1 MPKAAAESPVDPS
14 IKSAYEASPFDPL
27 AQIRMTGRFI
37 GSIVRYDR
45 KMNPIVLI
53 GSSILGIGFLLLGIF
68 GNTPLNAVLG
78 ALILLNVAANL
89 KKFRSSR

>member
-1 MPKAAAESPVDPS
+1 MPKTSRDFPVDPS
-14 IKSAYEASPFDPL
+14 IKSAYESSPFDPL

-53 GSSILGIGFLLLGIF
+53 GSIILGTGLLLLGIF
-68 GNTPLNAVLG
+68 TNAPFNVILG
-78 ALILLNVAANL
+78 ALILLNIFKNL
-89 KKFRSSR
+89 QKFRPA